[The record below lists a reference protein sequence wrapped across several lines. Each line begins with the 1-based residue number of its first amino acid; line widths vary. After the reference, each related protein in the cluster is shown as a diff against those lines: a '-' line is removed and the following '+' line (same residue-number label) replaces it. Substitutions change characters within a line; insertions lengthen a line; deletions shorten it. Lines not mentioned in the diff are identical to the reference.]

1 MKQNAFF
8 LKNFFERYSIS
19 EAQLQE
25 KEKKRL
31 QTFFPAILDGLL
43 SRQAKMRFFKDIFQR
58 FKGSKFGS
66 GFQKLLKY
74 S

>member
-1 MKQNAFF
+1 MVFFCYIFVQFWVQNQKFV
-8 LKNFFERYSIS
+8 KV
-19 EAQLQE
+19 LQE

-58 FKGSKFGS
+58 LKGSKFGS